1 MKRTKNKARAQRRQT
16 NERVAAV
23 CLLGA
28 WALLILAV
36 VLG

>member
-1 MKRTKNKARAQRRQT
+1 MKQRSKTRAQRRQM
-16 NERVAAV
+16 NARVAAV

-36 VLG
+36 VLA

>member
-1 MKRTKNKARAQRRQT
+1 MKQRSKTCSQRRQT

-23 CLLGA
+23 CLFGA

>member
-1 MKRTKNKARAQRRQT
+1 MKKQRSKTRAQRRQM
-16 NERVAAV
+16 NARVAAV

>member
-1 MKRTKNKARAQRRQT
+1 MKKQRSKTRSQRRQMNT
-16 NERVAAV
+16 RVAAV